1 MNKKINSI
9 EIKIV
14 KNFEDLTAAD
24 AFVVPQ
30 FYCKDCDSPLEETL
44 REIGVGAGL
53 DKYHRYANLVNSLL
67 EEGTVKVLTTNESTF
82 PYLFHAV
89 VMELSDQCPKEI
101 LQKCVFRILQYHRRI
116 ELVSLAMPLIG
127 AAPFGKMKAETAIKS
142 IFKSLADY
150 QPPFSL
156 SRLSLWA
163 GDNADLASEILQ
175 NETYLED

>member
-9 EIKIV
+9 EIEIV
-14 KNFEDLTAAD
+14 KNFEDLSAAD

-30 FYCKDCDSPLEETL
+30 FSCKNSISPLEETL

-53 DKYHRYANLVNSLL
+53 DKYKRYTSLINSPV
-67 EEGTVKVLTTNESTF
+67 EQGTVKVLTSNESTF
-82 PYLFHAV
+82 PYLYHAV
-89 VMELSDQCPKEI
+89 VMELSDRYPKEV
-101 LQKCVFRILQYHRRI
+101 LQKCIFRILQYHRRMD
-116 ELVSLAMPLIG
+116 LVSLAMPLIG
-127 AAPFGKMKAETAIKS
+127 TAPFGKMKAETAIKS